1 MIGKFAAEDIFP
13 VFGWVVDRV
22 SGLEGSRRKSFRA
35 LDTFYQKAIEDHREK
50 KKKTGGDEREDL
62 IDVLLKLQSQ
72 ETKLGSTRITDKHI
86 RAILMVSLS
95 KNSVHRAQN
104 I

>member
-13 VFGWVVDRV
+13 VFGWIVDRI
-22 SGLEGSRRKSFRA
+22 SGLEASRRKSFRE
-35 LDTFYQKAIEDHREK
+35 LDAFYQKAIVDHREK
-50 KKKTGGDEREDL
+50 KKTEDEREDL

-86 RAILMVSLS
+86 RAILMVSFG
-95 KNSVHRAQN
+95 
-104 I
+104 